1 MSTLMA
7 AMATLMLSFA
17 GFACLALA
25 MDRHYEQVSG
35 REFTTLRLRRA
46 LRGLASALLV
56 AGLIACLQAWGAAVA
71 SLVWLGMLSCGALMV
86 ALTLSYA
93 AGRLIVLSGAAA
105 TAGLTVCVAAWT
117 SGAL

>member
-35 REFTTLRLRRA
+35 HEFTTLRLRRA
-46 LRGLASALLV
+46 LRGLASALLAV
-56 AGLIACLQAWGAAVA
+56 GLIACLQAWGAAVA

-93 AGRLIVLSGAAA
+93 AGRLTVLSGTAAVMGLGLA
-105 TAGLTVCVAAWT
+105 VMTGLAGP
-117 SGAL
+117 